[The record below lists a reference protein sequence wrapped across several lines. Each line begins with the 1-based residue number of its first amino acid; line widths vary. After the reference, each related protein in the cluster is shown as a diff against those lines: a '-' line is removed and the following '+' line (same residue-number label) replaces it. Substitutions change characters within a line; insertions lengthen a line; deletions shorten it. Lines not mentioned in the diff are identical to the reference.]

1 MQAGPSGPPSAGPSG
16 PPSAGPSG
24 PPSAGP
30 AGSPPPTKVRGP
42 PRSVGG
48 PPKSKDMDEGAFDR
62 LSEENIVRQREI
74 DRREKAIKLKKIKNS
89 KRNNVV
95 LLLLFVVVFGGLA
108 LWPFSQGDVS
118 KNPHEFSQE
127 VDIINRNNPDHAM
140 AWEQNDIDLMSTKV
154 WDGGDDF
161 SGSFQH
167 DLILPGIPVDINGIT
182 TVPVEIRLVSYR
194 TDGSSSG
201 FRVGLFPNTCDAMV
215 GQSIP
220 SLDERY
226 RYSTITP
233 MLIGTEVSLSFEV
246 PAGRYCLVFE
256 YNESPVEQGFRA
268 TIDAEVT
275 PHWNQPLFAP
285 LSGLMFLLAIF
296 AGIGA
301 HKSAQAWKRVA
312 QPESPNKQTTEEEVL
327 EQAEEERGTMSEVG
341 DETTEPEVAT
351 PDAESPTM
359 DDSTVEEGVEPQTA
373 EPVVEPAATVDEQ
386 PSSEPVAAQPTY
398 TDDELRALGW
408 TDQQIEWH
416 RQAEAME

>member
-1 MQAGPSGPPSAGPSG
+1 
-16 PPSAGPSG
+16 
-24 PPSAGP
+24 
-30 AGSPPPTKVRGP
+30 
-42 PRSVGG
+42 
-48 PPKSKDMDEGAFDR
+48 
-62 LSEENIVRQREI
+62 
-74 DRREKAIKLKKIKNS
+74 
-89 KRNNVV
+89 
-95 LLLLFVVVFGGLA
+95 
-108 LWPFSQGDVS
+108 
-118 KNPHEFSQE
+118 
-127 VDIINRNNPDHAM
+127 
-140 AWEQNDIDLMSTKV
+140 
-154 WDGGDDF
+154 
-161 SGSFQH
+161 
-167 DLILPGIPVDINGIT
+167 
-182 TVPVEIRLVSYR
+182 
-194 TDGSSSG
+194 
-201 FRVGLFPNTCDAMV
+201 
-215 GQSIP
+215 
-220 SLDERY
+220 
-226 RYSTITP
+226 

-359 DDSTVEEGVEPQTA
+359 DVSTVEEGVEPQTA

>member
-1 MQAGPSGPPSAGPSG
+1 
-16 PPSAGPSG
+16 
-24 PPSAGP
+24 
-30 AGSPPPTKVRGP
+30 
-42 PRSVGG
+42 
-48 PPKSKDMDEGAFDR
+48 MDEGAFDR

-359 DDSTVEEGVEPQTA
+359 DVSTVEEGVEPQTA